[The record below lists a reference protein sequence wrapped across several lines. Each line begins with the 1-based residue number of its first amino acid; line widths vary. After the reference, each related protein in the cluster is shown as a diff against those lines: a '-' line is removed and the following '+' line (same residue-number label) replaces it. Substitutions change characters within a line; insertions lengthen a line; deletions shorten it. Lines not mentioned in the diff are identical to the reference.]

1 MVYQV
6 TEGVG
11 IRVEV
16 FYRPE
21 QSNPW
26 FSEYLFAYRITIEN
40 LSNQPIQLLSRHWDI
55 LESNGTHKNV
65 DGDGVVGEQPIIMP
79 GETFRYVSSA
89 LLFSEMGKM
98 YGYYTMINKYTNKTF
113 CVNIP
118 QFLLVV
124 PYKLN

>member
-21 QSNPW
+21 QSNPM

-40 LSNQPIQLLSRHWDI
+40 LSNFPFQLLSRHWDI
-55 LESNGTHKNV
+55 IDATGTHRSV
-65 DGDGVVGEQPIIMP
+65 DGEGVVGEQPIIMP
-79 GETFRYVSSA
+79 GEVYRYVSA
-89 LLFSEMGKM
+89 AHLYTDLGKM
-98 YGYYTMINKYTNKTF
+98 YGYYTMLNKYNNLSFT
-113 CVNIP
+113 VQIP
-118 QFLLVV
+118 EFHLIA
-124 PYKLN
+124 PFKLN